1 MIFGT
6 LRVDWPKK
14 LPTCEAP
21 PNGYAFLVFDT
32 ENGVKNLMNACFFS
46 ENRYIY
52 TIVTAK
58 QLQHPVGFSIPH
70 DVLICFFPLNSGKI
84 QVEIKVWKVKEALHT
99 VEGYEGYMRWSVF
112 VGAVPRT
119 CTASEY

>member
-1 MIFGT
+1 MLLSNFMIFGT

-58 QLQHPVGFSIPH
+58 QLQHPVGFSISH
-70 DVLICFFPLNSGKI
+70 NVLICFFPLKFWENLGGNKSLEGKGSTT
-84 QVEIKVWKVKEALHT
+84 H
-99 VEGYEGYMRWSVF
+99 R
-112 VGAVPRT
+112 
-119 CTASEY
+119 